1 MLLRLAITAII
12 LAILAMGIDM
22 GASARAIAAID
33 LRYLALVLGLVAIDR
48 AVMILRWVLL
58 LRASGIAITTRDAAR
73 LFLVSSFVGSF
84 LPAGVGADAAR
95 AYGLSRAPAT
105 FGAQAPSPRSQAP
118 PQPQV
123 PASEALASVAVD
135 RILGVFSIVVMSM
148 IGVIAWAPA
157 REDWRIAAAILA
169 LTITCS
175 AVFWAS
181 DWLRWAIPGARHG
194 HSIARRAL
202 KLSDAVGRYRGRG
215 GALVNVMAWSIVVQ
229 VLRITQAYFLGL
241 GLGLT
246 VPYSY
251 YLLFM
256 PLGLLMLLLPISI
269 SGFGAPQ
276 AGFVWMLRPVGVP
289 DAQSF
294 ALSTLIVLTGL
305 AGNIP
310 GLWLWLRQ
318 RREIL

>member
-1 MLLRLAITAII
+1 MLVRLAITAVI
-12 LAILAMGIDM
+12 LAILAIGIDM
-22 GASARAIAAID
+22 RVSARAIAAVD

-48 AVMILRWVLL
+48 SVMILRWVLL
-58 LRASGIAITTRDAAR
+58 LRASGIAITTGAAAR

-84 LPAGVGADAAR
+84 LPSGVGADAAR
-95 AYGLSRAPAT
+95 AYGLAREST
-105 FGAQAPSPRSQAP
+105 TG
-118 PQPQV
+118 
-123 PASEALASVAVD
+123 SEAVASVAVD
-135 RILGVFSIVVMSM
+135 RILGVFSIVVMAM
-148 IGVIAWAPA
+148 VGVLAWAPA
-157 REDWRIAAAILA
+157 REDWRIALAILA
-169 LTITCS
+169 LTIACS

-181 DWLRWAIPGARHG
+181 DWLRWAIPDQHHD

-202 KLSDAVGRYRGRG
+202 RLSDAVGRYRGRSG
-215 GALVNVMAWSIVVQ
+215 VLAHVMAWSLFVQ

-256 PLGLLMLLLPISI
+256 PLGLLLLLLPISI

-276 AGFVWMLRPVGVP
+276 AGFVWMLQPVGVP
-289 DAQSF
+289 EAQSF

-305 AGNIP
+305 TGNLP

>member
-1 MLLRLAITAII
+1 MLLRLAVTAII
-12 LAILAMGIDM
+12 LALLARGIDF
-22 GASARAIAAID
+22 GDSARAIAAID

-48 AVMILRWVLL
+48 CVMIWRWVLL
-58 LRASGIAITTRDAAR
+58 LRSSGVPITTVAAAR

-95 AYGLSRAPAT
+95 AYGLAREKTS
-105 FGAQAPSPRSQAP
+105 G
-118 PQPQV
+118 
-123 PASEALASVAVD
+123 SEALASVAVD
-135 RILGVFSIVVMSM
+135 RVLGVMSITVMAM
-148 IGVIAWAPA
+148 VGVIAWPAAQRDPRFIAAIAGMMVICGLFFSAKWWLSQLVPA
-157 REDWRIAAAILA
+157 RFHDRAVVRRMMRLGDALA
-169 LTITCS
+169 
-175 AVFWAS
+175 
-181 DWLRWAIPGARHG
+181 
-194 HSIARRAL
+194 
-202 KLSDAVGRYRGRG
+202 RYRNRRQVL
-215 GALVNVMAWSIVVQ
+215 AHVMVWSLAVQ
-229 VLRITQAYFLGL
+229 VLRITQAYYLGVGL
-241 GLGLT
+241 GMT

-269 SGFGAPQ
+269 SGFGVPQ
-276 AGFVWMLRPVGVP
+276 GVIVWLLRPMGVP

-305 AGNIP
+305 AGNLP

>member
-1 MLLRLAITAII
+1 MLLRLAITAVI

-22 GASARAIAAID
+22 TESARAIAAID

-48 AVMILRWVLL
+48 TVMILRWVLL

-95 AYGLSRAPAT
+95 AYGLSREST
-105 FGAQAPSPRSQAP
+105 TG
-118 PQPQV
+118 
-123 PASEALASVAVD
+123 SEALASVAVD

-148 IGVIAWAPA
+148 VGVLAWAPA
-157 REDWRIAAAILA
+157 REDWRIAVAILA
-169 LTITCS
+169 LTIACS

-181 DWLRWAIPGARHG
+181 DWLRWAIPDAHHD
-194 HSIARRAL
+194 HSIARRVL
-202 KLSDAVGRYRGRG
+202 RLSDAVGRYRGRSG
-215 GALVNVMAWSIVVQ
+215 VLAHVMAWSLFVQ
-229 VLRITQAYFLGL
+229 LLRITQAYFLGL

-256 PLGLLMLLLPISI
+256 PLGLLMLLLPISV
-269 SGFGAPQ
+269 SGFGVPQ
-276 AGFVWMLRPVGVP
+276 GAIVWLLRPVGVP

-305 AGNIP
+305 AGNLP

>member
-1 MLLRLAITAII
+1 MLLRLAITAVI

-22 GASARAIAAID
+22 TESARAIAAID

-48 AVMILRWVLL
+48 TVMILRWVLL
-58 LRASGIAITTRDAAR
+58 LRASGIAIATRDAAR

-95 AYGLSRAPAT
+95 AYGLARET
-105 FGAQAPSPRSQAP
+105 TTG
-118 PQPQV
+118 
-123 PASEALASVAVD
+123 SEALASVAVD

-148 IGVIAWAPA
+148 VGVLAWAPA
-157 REDWRIAAAILA
+157 REDWRIAVAILA
-169 LTITCS
+169 LTIACS

-181 DWLRWAIPGARHG
+181 DWLRWAIPDAHHD
-194 HSIARRAL
+194 HSIARRVL
-202 KLSDAVGRYRGRG
+202 RLSDAVGRYRGRSG
-215 GALVNVMAWSIVVQ
+215 VLAHVMAWSLFVQ
-229 VLRITQAYFLGL
+229 LLRITQAYFLGL
-241 GLGLT
+241 GLGLA

-256 PLGLLMLLLPISI
+256 PLGLLMLLLPISV
-269 SGFGAPQ
+269 SGFGVPQ
-276 AGFVWMLRPVGVP
+276 GVIVWLLRPMGVP
-289 DAQSF
+289 DTQSF

-305 AGNIP
+305 AGNLP